1 MTPLERL
8 ADVAPVFVIF
18 PVMYMMLRVIL
29 DHYTRKRLIEKGLVG
44 EEVKKFFQDGAD
56 RFLPSSLKWGI
67 VLTFL
72 GITMVVMRLASD
84 YIPAETA
91 IGIMLVAAGL
101 GLLVYYFLAEK
112 RIKEMHAEMRNKK
125 IE

>member
-72 GITMVVMRLASD
+72 GIAMVLMRLASD

-101 GLLVYYFLAEK
+101 GLLVYYFSWPRRELK
-112 RIKEMHAEMRNKK
+112 KSKQKCMTKE
-125 IE
+125 

>member
-8 ADVAPVFVIF
+8 ADVAPLFVIF

-84 YIPAETA
+84 YIPTETA

-112 RIKEMHAEMRNKK
+112 RIKEIQAGMHDKR